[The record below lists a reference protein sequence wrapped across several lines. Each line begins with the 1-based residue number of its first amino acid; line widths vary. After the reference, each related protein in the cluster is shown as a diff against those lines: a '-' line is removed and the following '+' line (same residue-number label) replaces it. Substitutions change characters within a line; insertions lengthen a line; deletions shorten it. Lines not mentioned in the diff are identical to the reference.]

1 MLPDL
6 DLLEASAHP
15 HGHGKRTP
23 FVLECPE
30 CRGGAGRKFPNLLG
44 DLMIPAR
51 SSEGSGSEPLELS

>member
-1 MLPDL
+1 MLTDL
-6 DLLEASAHP
+6 DLLEASAQP

-44 DLMIPAR
+44 DL
-51 SSEGSGSEPLELS
+51 